1 MATPEALEVVD
12 NVPHVAPEQPAPE
25 SDQFTPLFR
34 ASLLTVAVKFWVK
47 LTCTLGVFGL
57 TATAIAGV
65 TVTVANALLVPSAM
79 EVAVSVTV
87 AGLGTVAGAV

>member
-1 MATPEALEVVD
+1 VVVALV

-25 SDQFTPLFR
+25 SDQLTPLLAESFV
-34 ASLLTVAVKFWVK
+34 TVAVKFWVK
-47 LTCTLGVFGL
+47 LTCTLGVLGL

-65 TVTVANALLVPSAM
+65 TFTVANALLVPSAI

-87 AGLGTVAGAV
+87 AGEGTLAGAL